1 MPVGRSAYAG
11 VTSAFIVFCLMTD
24 QHTDVIF
31 TPPPTPNGGLHVGH
45 LSGPYLRADL
55 NRRLL
60 GAVGGTAAH
69 VSHIDNYQTYVA
81 RKASQFGKETLQFRD
96 ETTALIRS
104 DFHGFAVRFDQVID
118 NTDDDYRA
126 YLETGLAELFDSER
140 AIRQPEFVAA
150 DTWHGAVEA
159 FASGTCPTCLQR
171 AFLNVCENCGN
182 PMDLMHVIGP
192 VDESTGSAEFVEVDD
207 SPLPT
212 VLMVDEHDVAWL
224 QGRHREIGLDNP
236 ALARFIDDL
245 EPSRVALT
253 FRSDYGYAVAP
264 GRVINPWFE
273 IFFAHCYALGRFVG
287 LPTDISFDELTRK
300 LSTTEPLLRVSYYF
314 GFDNSYYYAVLFPLL
329 ARILD
334 VPVMLPVALKAN
346 RFLRID
352 GSKVSSSRGN
362 VVWAHDLASRHSAL
376 SLRSALAAVSP
387 EVAEQDFREELLLQ
401 RSSWPAPSDSAR
413 SIFDDPATLTGKN
426 FRSNL
431 ERIASPERFS
441 ISLVLNR
448 IDNAVTFAESLHAS
462 DAERV
467 ELLEMVAH
475 LRAVLEI

>member
-1 MPVGRSAYAG
+1 
-11 VTSAFIVFCLMTD
+11 MTE
-24 QHTDVIF
+24 QHIDVIF

-45 LSGPYLRADL
+45 VSGPYLRADL

-60 GAVGGTAAH
+60 AAIGSPAAH

-81 RKASQFGKETLQFRD
+81 RKAGQFGKETLQFRD
-96 ETTALIRS
+96 EMTALIRS
-104 DFHGFAVRFDQVID
+104 DFDGFGIHFDQVID
-118 NTDDDYRA
+118 NTADDYHA
-126 YLETGLAELFDSER
+126 YLDTGLAELFGSER

-150 DTWHGAVEA
+150 DTWRGAVEA

-182 PMDLMHVIGP
+182 PMDLTRVIGP
-192 VDESTGSAEFVEVDD
+192 VDESTGSGEFVEVDD

-212 VLMVDEHDVAWL
+212 VLMIDDRDIEWL
-224 QGRHREIGLDNP
+224 QSRHREIGLDNP
-236 ALARFIDDL
+236 ALARFVDEL

-253 FRSDYGYAVAP
+253 FRSDYGYEVAP

-273 IFFAHCYALGRFVG
+273 IFFAHCYALGQQMR
-287 LPTDISFDELTRK
+287 LPRDISFDQLKKALATAEVR
-300 LSTTEPLLRVSYYF
+300 PRVTYYF

-329 ARILD
+329 ALILD
-334 VPVMLPVALKAN
+334 VPEMMPVALKAN
-346 RFLRID
+346 RFLRIG

-362 VVWAHDLASRHSAL
+362 VVWAHDLASRYPAM
-376 SLRSALAAVSP
+376 SLRGALATVSP
-387 EVAEQDFREELLLQ
+387 EVAEMDFREEMLTQ
-401 RSSWPAPSDSAR
+401 RSSWPAASDSAR
-413 SIFDDPATLTGKN
+413 SIFDNPATLTGKT

-441 ISLVLNR
+441 IALILNR
-448 IDNAVTFAESLHAS
+448 IGNAVTFAESTHAS

-467 ELLEMVAH
+467 ELLGMVAH